1 MILGRVFPR
10 RVEARRARRMRASR
24 EDVLPLVT
32 SFKTGWVKWSPF
44 GPERDPSLV
53 LTYEGPDAGVG
64 ATQRWTAKRMK
75 SGYMAITRADPDRVA
90 YEIEI
95 LGGAFRGDGVL
106 ALEAADGGCEVTW
119 TSTIDLGRKRI
130 LGPIVRRGMGS
141 AFDEGL
147 AALERAALKDRA

>member
-1 MILGRVFPR
+1 MILERLFPR
-10 RVEARRARRMRASR
+10 RVEARRTRRMTASR
-24 EDVLPLVT
+24 EAILPLVA
-32 SFKTGWVKWSPF
+32 SFKSGWVKWSPF
-44 GPERDPSLV
+44 GPRRDPTLA

-75 SGYMAITRADPDRVA
+75 SGHMTITRAEPDRVA

-95 LGGAFRGDGVL
+95 LDGAFRGEGLLVL
-106 ALEAADGGCEVTW
+106 EEAAGGCEVTW

-141 AFDEGL
+141 AFEEGL
-147 AALERAALKDRA
+147 AALERAATRDRA